1 MVRAQGQSMTAVL
14 DLLAA
19 RDALRE
25 LIALEDE
32 SLERYQATGDKLE
45 ELETKVALESFRAE
59 HAGAGRELR
68 GFLEQRQSLAPSVAP
83 SAEPLEGKNPILQ
96 PPPDERMVLTDL
108 SRMERELE
116 AAYVGL
122 LERGDIEPSLRELL
136 ERVLAQARARATWID
151 DQLLA
156 ANNRA

>member
-1 MVRAQGQSMTAVL
+1 MTAVL

-25 LIALEDE
+25 LIALEE
-32 SLERYQATGDKLE
+32 EGLERYQAAGDKLE
-45 ELETKVALESFRAE
+45 ELDTKVALESFRVE

-68 GFLEQRQSLAPSVAP
+68 GFLEQRQSFTPSVAP

-96 PPPDERMVLTDL
+96 PPPDERMALTGL
-108 SRMERELE
+108 SRLERELE

-156 ANNRA
+156 ENNRA